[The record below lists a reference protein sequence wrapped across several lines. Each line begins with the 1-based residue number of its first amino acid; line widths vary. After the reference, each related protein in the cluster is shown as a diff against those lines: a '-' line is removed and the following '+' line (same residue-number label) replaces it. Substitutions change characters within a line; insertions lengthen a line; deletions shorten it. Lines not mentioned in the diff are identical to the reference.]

1 MLSTTGNTAIYLQFA
16 HARLASILRKAEE
29 EKNVDLAALKAL
41 SETVVVAHDAERGLA
56 FELLMFSDVVQ
67 VSCTT
72 IATSEDRFLQSFILL
87 CWRAVPLAC

>member
-29 EKNVDLAALKAL
+29 EKKVDLAALKTVP
-41 SETVVVAHDAERGLA
+41 ETVVVAHDAERGLA
-56 FELLMFSDVVQ
+56 FELLMFSDVVE

-72 IATSEDRFLQSFILL
+72 LIFTFLARRLL
-87 CWRAVPLAC
+87 MPVDSVYS